1 MNDTVL
7 YGIIVFAGHAQCVE
21 FVKSFDLPMLVLGGG
36 GYTVRNVAR
45 CWTYETSVLL
55 NNPISNTL
63 PYNDFYEYYA
73 PDFKLHLTPV
83 PTMENKNSP
92 ERLQNITNT
101 VLQNLKHL
109 TAAPS
114 VQMQAVPPDFVIAH
128 ETQQSRDDAAP
139 DRRDPRGLTS
149 DGAERRSHPAE
160 FFASEED
167 QDSGASRRIGD
178 ALSLAS
184 SGTARPGLMTGLG
197 VKPQEAVAAVFDVE
211 SENTLGAEA
220 LGPSVDDPLS
230 MEIDEER
237 AGEIH
242 ADATVAAESVE

>member
-1 MNDTVL
+1 
-7 YGIIVFAGHAQCVE
+7 
-21 FVKSFDLPMLVLGGG
+21 MLVLGGG

-139 DRRDPRGLTS
+139 DRRDSRGLTA

-160 FFASEED
+160 LYSSEGD
-167 QDSGASRRIGD
+167 QDSGSSRRIGD
-178 ALSLAS
+178 SASHS
-184 SGTARPGLMTGLG
+184 SGSARPGLMAGLG
-197 VKPQEAVAAVFDVE
+197 AKPQDTITSVFNMD
-211 SENTLGAEA
+211 SGAAEA
-220 LGPSVDDPLS
+220 ALAMDVDISGP
-230 MEIDEER
+230 
-237 AGEIH
+237 
-242 ADATVAAESVE
+242 ADAPASAVE